1 MEAPWID
8 LQHVQLPP
16 DTLPLGVPVPA
27 TPSRRRPQ
35 GRFLKGPIP
44 LVWRQAAAQLPGKA
58 LHVGIALWFLVGV
71 QGSLTVP
78 LTPSLL
84 RQFGINRH
92 AGYRAVHALEGAAL
106 VRVRRHRGRGPVVTV
121 VGGPGG
127 GPCVRGGESRLWP
140 MSQAYRPLGRHVSP

>member
-1 MEAPWID
+1 MESPWID

-16 DTLPLGVPVPA
+16 DTLPLGVLVPA

-44 LVWRQAAAQLPGKA
+44 LAWLRAAAQLPGKA
-58 LHVGIALWFLVGV
+58 LHVGVALWFLVGV
-71 QGSLTVP
+71 SGSSTVP
-78 LTPSLL
+78 LQPSLL
-84 RQFGINRH
+84 RQFGVDRH

-106 VRVRRHRGRGPVVTV
+106 VQVRRHRGRAPMVTV

-127 GPCVRGGESRLWP
+127 GPGVSGGES
-140 MSQAYRPLGRHVSP
+140 